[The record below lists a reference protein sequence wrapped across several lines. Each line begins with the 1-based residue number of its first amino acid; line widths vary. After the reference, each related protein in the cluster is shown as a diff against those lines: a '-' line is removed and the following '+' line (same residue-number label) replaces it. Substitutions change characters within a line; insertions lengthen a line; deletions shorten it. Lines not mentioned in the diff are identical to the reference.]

1 MLARRNTIYVLDKLR
16 CAVHDGR
23 EAIARMVVPRRKLHE
38 PEPGSSGDCVGSR
51 EADGKVLRQEDLDA
65 LPRSISAETET

>member
-1 MLARRNTIYVLDKLR
+1 
-16 CAVHDGR
+16 
-23 EAIARMVVPRRKLHE
+23 MVVPRRKLHE